1 MGCSHFHGDAKSVTD
16 QQGQSVPGSSRQGS
30 PGAGSRLEE
39 AATCTTMLQVVEQL
53 TKGCQE
59 RDSLSPLDIDSA
71 RVLGKQDDY
80 GALGNFMLTRWKQ
93 SLKHENMGQ

>member
-1 MGCSHFHGDAKSVTD
+1 
-16 QQGQSVPGSSRQGS
+16 
-30 PGAGSRLEE
+30 
-39 AATCTTMLQVVEQL
+39 MLFQMQVVEQL

-80 GALGNFMLTRWKQ
+80 GALGNFMLTR
-93 SLKHENMGQ
+93 